1 MGKESNLDAID
12 HNLGVSYSNFEMDEV
27 KEIYVDPDFMIG
39 GDAIIKLKNLLSQL
53 EKSHLKVMLRY
64 MLKQQ
69 MILIHR

>member
-1 MGKESNLDAID
+1 MEKESNLDAID
-12 HNLGVSYSNFEMDEV
+12 HNLGVSYSNFEMDEI

-39 GDAIIKLKNLLSQL
+39 GDAIIKLKNLLSQP
-53 EKSHLKVMLRY
+53 EKSLLKVMLRC